1 LAGPDDFFTSPPARV
16 PTGTGG
22 GATGRGPDGGAPPR
36 TTRSPALGIA
46 SLVLVVGGI
55 GVTLFGGNQGGLLGM
70 PAALLGLL
78 LGVVAWVGA
87 YGAAWGRAA
96 VLSMLGLVGL
106 SVLLELLRV

>member
-1 LAGPDDFFTSPPARV
+1 V
-16 PTGTGG
+16 
-22 GATGRGPDGGAPPR
+22 
-36 TTRSPALGIA
+36 I
-46 SLVLVVGGI
+46 GGI

-96 VLSMLGLVGL
+96 VLAMLGLVGL